1 MSNHFLTNTTNSGM
15 NNLTDTTVRHSAGST
30 AGALILC
37 LFLPI
42 GVSGNLLT
50 IWSILARTRHRSITT
65 LLILNL
71 AFADGFLML
80 LMPFF
85 IVYLLK
91 RNWIFTLPLCKILL
105 YLCSA
110 NMYASIFLITLMS
123 LHRMVAVVWWKH
135 AGVLTDRRVIIRVL
149 IGLWIL
155 ALGISV
161 PNSVFWTTFWSEQ
174 EPKVLMCACK
184 HPLPR
189 DVILQ
194 HCLEILL
201 GFLMP
206 YGLIISSYVCILRR
220 IRNTRFRRHIRS
232 EKLIL
237 VIVITFGLTWLPF
250 HTMNMV
256 EIAGTFLPEDSQA
269 KARLQKIWLSFRGF
283 SSIITFISSCINPV
297 LYTFAGKSYIKREG
311 LAFMARLFEGS
322 RIESM
327 RKNRQN
333 QRNQDQE
340 KKEEV
345 DHLRDRV

>member
-15 NNLTDTTVRHSAGST
+15 NNVTDTAVRRSAGSIT
-30 AGALILC
+30 GAVILC

-42 GVSGNLLT
+42 GVSGNLLI
-50 IWSILARTRHRSITT
+50 IWSMLAHTRHRSITT

-71 AFADGFLML
+71 AFADKFLMF

-85 IVYLLK
+85 IVYLLR

-110 NMYASIFLITLMS
+110 NMYALIFLITLMS

-135 AGVLTDRRVIIRVL
+135 VGVLTDRRVIIRVL
-149 IGLWIL
+149 IGLWIF

-174 EPKVLMCACK
+174 EPKFLMCARK
-184 HPLPR
+184 HPLPQ
-189 DVILQ
+189 DVSYVF
-194 HCLEILL
+194 LL

-206 YGLIISSYVCILRR
+206 YGLIISSYMCILCR
-220 IRNTRFRRHIRS
+220 IRKTRFLR
-232 EKLIL
+232 KTLIL
-237 VIVITFGLTWLPF
+237 VIIITFGLTWLPF
-250 HTMNMV
+250 HTMNMRRQQCNWHV
-256 EIAGTFLPEDSQA
+256 EGPESLTETHQ
-269 KARLQKIWLSFRGF
+269 GF

-322 RIESM
+322 TLQ
-327 RKNRQN
+327 KNGLSYL
-333 QRNQDQE
+333 
-340 KKEEV
+340 V
-345 DHLRDRV
+345 FLTCF

>member
-1 MSNHFLTNTTNSGM
+1 MAVHFFTNTTHSGM
-15 NNLTDTTVRHSAGST
+15 SNVSKTAVRSSAGSIT
-30 AGALILC
+30 GALILC
-37 LFLPI
+37 FLLPI

-123 LHRMVAVVWWKH
+123 LHRMVAVVWWKQ
-135 AGVLTDRRVIIRVL
+135 AGVLTDRKVIIRVL
-149 IGLWIL
+149 IGLWIF
-155 ALGISV
+155 ALGLSV
-161 PNSVFWTTFWSEQ
+161 PNSVFWTTFWSAQ
-174 EPKVLMCACK
+174 EPKFLMCACK

-201 GFLMP
+201 GFLTP

-220 IRNTRFRRHIRS
+220 IRKTRFHRHIRS
-232 EKLIL
+232 EKLIM
-237 VIVITFGLTWLPF
+237 VIVTTFGLTWLPF

-256 EIAGTFLPEDSQA
+256 EIAGTFLPEDSHA
-269 KARLQKIWLSFRGF
+269 KARLQKIWSSFRGF

-297 LYTFAGKSYIKREG
+297 LYTFAGKSYIKGEG

-322 RIESM
+322 RFESI

-333 QRNQDQE
+333 QNNQDQE

-345 DHLRDRV
+345 DHLRDRI

>member
-161 PNSVFWTTFWSEQ
+161 PNSVFWTTFWIGL
-174 EPKVLMCACK
+174 KK
-184 HPLPR
+184 
-189 DVILQ
+189 VILQ

-220 IRNTRFRRHIRS
+220 IRKTRFRRHIRS

-256 EIAGTFLPEDSQA
+256 EVYCWNFSPRRFPS
-269 KARLQKIWLSFRGF
+269 KSQKIWLSFRGF

-340 KKEEV
+340 KREEV

>member
-1 MSNHFLTNTTNSGM
+1 PKPMPLVLLAPFHFLTNTTNSGT
-15 NNLTDTTVRHSAGST
+15 NSITAVRSSAGSIS
-30 AGALILC
+30 GALLLC

-42 GVSGNLLT
+42 GVSGNLLI
-50 IWSILARTRHRSITT
+50 IWSILARTRQRSITT

-91 RNWIFTLPLCKILL
+91 RNWIFTLPLRKILL

-110 NMYASIFLITLMS
+110 NMYASIFLMTLMS

-135 AGVLTDRRVIIRVL
+135 AGVLTDRRAIIRVL
-149 IGLWIL
+149 VGLWIF

-161 PNSVFWTTFWSEQ
+161 PNSLFFSSAAVSVIT
-174 EPKVLMCACK
+174 VLTVM
-184 HPLPR
+184 
-189 DVILQ
+189 ILQ
-194 HCLEILL
+194 HCLEIVL

-206 YGLIISSYVCILRR
+206 YGLIISSYMCILRR
-220 IRNTRFRRHIRS
+220 IRKTRFRRHIRS

-250 HTMNMV
+250 HIMNM
-256 EIAGTFLPEDSQA
+256 IAGTFLPEDSHA
-269 KARLQKIWLSFRGF
+269 KARLDEIWLSFRGF

-311 LAFMARLFEGS
+311 LAFMAQLFEGS

-327 RKNRQN
+327 RKNWQN
-333 QRNQDQE
+333 QKNQDQE

-345 DHLRDRV
+345 DHLKDRI

>member
-1 MSNHFLTNTTNSGM
+1 MLSPVCTLVKYHFGNSSGSLSM
-15 NNLTDTTVRHSAGST
+15 YTSVRRSAGSIT
-30 AGALILC
+30 GSSDPLPFPTYWC
-37 LFLPI
+37 L
-42 GVSGNLLT
+42 
-50 IWSILARTRHRSITT
+50 WKLARTRHHSITT

-71 AFADGFLML
+71 AFADEFLML

-91 RNWIFTLPLCKILL
+91 RNWIFTLPLCKILM

-110 NMYASIFLITLMS
+110 KRYALIFLITLMS

-135 AGVLTDRRVIIRVL
+135 SGVLTDWRLIIRVL
-149 IGLWIL
+149 IGLWSF

-161 PNSVFWTTFWSEQ
+161 PNSVFWTTFWSEH
-174 EPKVLMCACK
+174 EPKFLMK
-184 HPLPR
+184 HYSEFFNCVYKGSKKVKQLICPLP
-189 DVILQ
+189 
-194 HCLEILL
+194 H
-201 GFLMP
+201 
-206 YGLIISSYVCILRR
+206 
-220 IRNTRFRRHIRS
+220 
-232 EKLIL
+232 
-237 VIVITFGLTWLPF
+237 
-250 HTMNMV
+250 
-256 EIAGTFLPEDSQA
+256 
-269 KARLQKIWLSFRGF
+269 RLQKIWLSFRGF

-297 LYTFAGKSYIKREG
+297 LYTFAGKSYIKRED

-322 RIESM
+322 WIESM

>member
-1 MSNHFLTNTTNSGM
+1 MSVHFLTNTTDSGTNNITAVRNSA
-15 NNLTDTTVRHSAGST
+15 VSVS
-30 AGALILC
+30 GALILC

-42 GVSGNLLT
+42 GVSGNLLI

-71 AFADGFLML
+71 AFADGFVML

-85 IVYLLK
+85 IVYWFK

-123 LHRMVAVVWWKH
+123 LHRMVAVVWWNH
-135 AGVLTDRRVIIRVL
+135 AGVLTERRAIIRVL
-149 IGLWIL
+149 VGLWIF

-161 PNSVFWTTFWSEQ
+161 PNPVFYTTFRSEL
-174 EPKVLMCACK
+174 EPTFLMCSCK
-184 HPLPR
+184 HPQPR
-189 DVILQ
+189 HVILQ
-194 HCLEILL
+194 HCLEIVL

-206 YGLIISSYVCILRR
+206 YGLIISSYMCILCR
-220 IRNTRFRRHIRS
+220 IRRTRFRRHIRS

-237 VIVITFGLTWLPF
+237 VIVVIFGLTWLPF
-250 HTMNMV
+250 HIMNMLEV
-256 EIAGTFLPEDSQA
+256 LPGLFSPEDSHA
-269 KARLQKIWLSFRGF
+269 KARLNQIRLSFRGF
-283 SSIITFISSCINPV
+283 SSTVTFISSCINPV

-327 RKNRQN
+327 RKNRSGN
-333 QRNQDQE
+333 GFNCYDRNV
-340 KKEEV
+340 KI
-345 DHLRDRV
+345 H

>member
-1 MSNHFLTNTTNSGM
+1 GSELRTPGLKGANYHLTCTHMADTFIQSNLHCIQGRHFISSCITTG
-15 NNLTDTTVRHSAGST
+15 H
-30 AGALILC
+30 
-37 LFLPI
+37 P
-42 GVSGNLLT
+42 NLLI

-220 IRNTRFRRHIRS
+220 IRKTRFRRHIRS

-256 EIAGTFLPEDSQA
+256 EV
-269 KARLQKIWLSFRGF
+269 LQKIWLSFRGF

>member
-1 MSNHFLTNTTNSGM
+1 MSVHFLTNTTDSGTNNITAVRNSA
-15 NNLTDTTVRHSAGST
+15 VSVS
-30 AGALILC
+30 GALILC

-42 GVSGNLLT
+42 GVSGNLLI

-71 AFADGFLML
+71 AFADGFVML

-85 IVYLLK
+85 IVYWFK

-123 LHRMVAVVWWKH
+123 LHRMVAVVWWNH
-135 AGVLTDRRVIIRVL
+135 AGVLTERRAIIRVL
-149 IGLWIL
+149 VGLWIFL
-155 ALGISV
+155 LCFRAEVVIEGYRHKGKRS
-161 PNSVFWTTFWSEQ
+161 F
-174 EPKVLMCACK
+174 
-184 HPLPR
+184 
-189 DVILQ
+189 VILQ
-194 HCLEILL
+194 HCLEIVL

-206 YGLIISSYVCILRR
+206 YGLIISSYMCILCR
-220 IRNTRFRRHIRS
+220 IRRTRFRRHIRS

-237 VIVITFGLTWLPF
+237 VIVVIFGLTWLPF
-250 HTMNMV
+250 HIMNMLEV
-256 EIAGTFLPEDSQA
+256 LNQI
-269 KARLQKIWLSFRGF
+269 RLSFRGF
-283 SSIITFISSCINPV
+283 SSTVTFISSCINPV

-333 QRNQDQE
+333 QKTQD
-340 KKEEV
+340 
-345 DHLRDRV
+345 

>member
-1 MSNHFLTNTTNSGM
+1 MSIHFLTNTTNSGM
-15 NNLTDTTVRHSAGST
+15 NNITSLRSRAGSIS
-30 AGALILC
+30 GALILC

-42 GVSGNLLT
+42 GISGNLLI
-50 IWSILARTRHRSITT
+50 IWSILARTRQRSITT

-85 IVYLLK
+85 IVYLFQ
-91 RNWIFTLPLCKILL
+91 RSWIFTLPLCKILL
-105 YLCSA
+105 YLCST

-135 AGVLTDRRVIIRVL
+135 AGVLTDRKVMIRVL
-149 IGLWIL
+149 VGLWIF

-161 PNSVFWTTFWSEQ
+161 PNSVFWTTFSSEQ
-174 EPKVLMCACK
+174 EPKFLLCACK
-184 HPLPR
+184 HPQPR
-189 DVILQ
+189 DVMLH

-201 GFLMP
+201 GFLIP

-220 IRNTRFRRHIRS
+220 IRKTRFRRHIQS

-237 VIVITFGLTWLPF
+237 VIVITFGLIWLPF
-250 HTMNMV
+250 HTMNM
-256 EIAGTFLPEDSQA
+256 IAVIFLPDDSRA
-269 KARLQKIWLSFRGF
+269 KARLNQIWLSFRGF
-283 SSIITFISSCINPV
+283 SSNITFVSSCINPV

-322 RIESM
+322 RMESM
-327 RKNRQN
+327 QKNQQN
-333 QRNQDQE
+333 QKNQDEE
-340 KKEEV
+340 KKEED
-345 DHLRDRV
+345 DHLRDKV

>member
-1 MSNHFLTNTTNSGM
+1 MTEEQLSNHFLTNTTNSGM
-15 NNLTDTTVRHSAGST
+15 NNVTDTAVRHSPRSIT
-30 AGALILC
+30 GALILC

-42 GVSGNLLT
+42 GVSGNLLI
-50 IWSILARTRHRSITT
+50 IWSILARTRHCSITT

-71 AFADGFLML
+71 AFADEFLMF
-80 LMPFF
+80 LMPYF
-85 IVYLLK
+85 IVYLLR
-91 RNWIFTLPLCKILL
+91 RNWIFTLPLCKILM

-149 IGLWIL
+149 IGLWIF

-174 EPKVLMCACK
+174 EPKFLMCRHHGLSIYNAF
-184 HPLPR
+184 HFSELR
-189 DVILQ
+189 
-194 HCLEILL
+194 ILL

-206 YGLIISSYVCILRR
+206 YGLSSYVCILCR
-220 IRNTRFRRHIRS
+220 IRKTRFRRHIRS

-256 EIAGTFLPEDSQA
+256 EVCVHSLTETHQSLG
-269 KARLQKIWLSFRGF
+269 GF
-283 SSIITFISSCINPV
+283 SSIITLFSSCINPV

-311 LAFMARLFEGS
+311 LAFMARLFEDS
-322 RIESM
+322 TLQ
-327 RKNRQN
+327 KNGLSYL
-333 QRNQDQE
+333 
-340 KKEEV
+340 V
-345 DHLRDRV
+345 FLSCF

>member
-1 MSNHFLTNTTNSGM
+1 MSVHFLTNTTNSGT
-15 NNLTDTTVRHSAGST
+15 NNITAVTSSAGSIS
-30 AGALILC
+30 GALILC
-37 LFLPI
+37 LFLPV
-42 GVSGNLLT
+42 GVSGNLLI
-50 IWSILARTRHRSITT
+50 IWSILARTRQRSITT

-135 AGVLTDRRVIIRVL
+135 AGVLTDRRAIIRVL
-149 IGLWIL
+149 VGLWIF
-155 ALGISV
+155 ALGFMQKHLNLNEISIGL
-161 PNSVFWTTFWSEQ
+161 
-174 EPKVLMCACK
+174 KRL
-184 HPLPR
+184 
-189 DVILQ
+189 VILQ
-194 HCLEILL
+194 HCLEIVL

-206 YGLIISSYVCILRR
+206 YGLIISSYMCILRR
-220 IRNTRFRRHIRS
+220 IRKTRFRRHIRS

-250 HTMNMV
+250 HIMNMV
-256 EIAGTFLPEDSQA
+256 EVFKRLIYPLPH
-269 KARLQKIWLSFRGF
+269 RLDEIWLSFRGF

-333 QRNQDQE
+333 QKNLDQE

-345 DHLRDRV
+345 DHLKDRI

>member
-15 NNLTDTTVRHSAGST
+15 NNVTDTAVRRSAGSIT
-30 AGALILC
+30 GAVILC

-42 GVSGNLLT
+42 GVSGNLLI
-50 IWSILARTRHRSITT
+50 IWSMLAHTRHRSITT

-71 AFADGFLML
+71 AFADKFLMF

-85 IVYLLK
+85 IVYLLR

-110 NMYASIFLITLMS
+110 NMYALIFLITLMS

-135 AGVLTDRRVIIRVL
+135 VGVLTDRRVIIRVL
-149 IGLWIL
+149 IGLWIF

-174 EPKVLMCACK
+174 EPKFLMCARK
-184 HPLPR
+184 HPLPQ
-189 DVILQ
+189 DVSY
-194 HCLEILL
+194 HCLEVLL

-206 YGLIISSYVCILRR
+206 YGLIISSYMCILCR
-220 IRNTRFRRHIRS
+220 IRKTRFRR
-232 EKLIL
+232 KTLIL
-237 VIVITFGLTWLPF
+237 VIIITFGLTWLPF
-250 HTMNMV
+250 HTMNMRR
-256 EIAGTFLPEDSQA
+256 Q
-269 KARLQKIWLSFRGF
+269 QCNC
-283 SSIITFISSCINPV
+283 SIITFISSCINPV

-322 RIESM
+322 TLQ
-327 RKNRQN
+327 KNGLSYL
-333 QRNQDQE
+333 
-340 KKEEV
+340 V
-345 DHLRDRV
+345 FLTSIMLI

>member
-1 MSNHFLTNTTNSGM
+1 MSVHFLTNTTNSGT
-15 NNLTDTTVRHSAGST
+15 NNITAVTSSAGSIS
-30 AGALILC
+30 GALILC
-37 LFLPI
+37 LFLPV
-42 GVSGNLLT
+42 GVSGNLLI
-50 IWSILARTRHRSITT
+50 IWSILARTRQRSITT

-135 AGVLTDRRVIIRVL
+135 AGVLTDRRTKIIVNDKML
-149 IGLWIL
+149 MSAPAIDTHWPNIVEIWWKQGHCGLSIY
-155 ALGISV
+155 
-161 PNSVFWTTFWSEQ
+161 N
-174 EPKVLMCACK
+174 
-184 HPLPR
+184 
-189 DVILQ
+189 
-194 HCLEILL
+194 HCLEIVL

-206 YGLIISSYVCILRR
+206 YGLIISSYMCILRR
-220 IRNTRFRRHIRS
+220 IRKTRFRRHIRS

-250 HTMNMV
+250 HIMNMRL
-256 EIAGTFLPEDSQA
+256 IYPLPH
-269 KARLQKIWLSFRGF
+269 RLDEIWLSFRGF

-333 QRNQDQE
+333 QKNLDQE

-345 DHLRDRV
+345 DHLKDRI